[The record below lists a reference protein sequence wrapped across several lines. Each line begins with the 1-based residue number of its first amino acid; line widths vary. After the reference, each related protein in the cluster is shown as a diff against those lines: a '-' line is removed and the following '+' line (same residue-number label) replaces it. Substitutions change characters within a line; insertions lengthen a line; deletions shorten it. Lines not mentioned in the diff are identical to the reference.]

1 MEGCCAGYTSSALTG
16 TFPLRGRLGFADG
29 WRFGGGAM
37 RPSRHC
43 ERSAA
48 IQRVTRG
55 GGWIAAEAVPS
66 RNDGERGGCGG
77 VLRRRVALRQLRRV
91 QESAPYGVF
100 AGDASASGLPRRLR
114 LLAMT
119 GSAGRL
125 WKRCRGGGLR
135 CVSCGGVQESAPYG
149 VFAGDASAGGLPR
162 RLRLLAMTG
171 VARRW
176 WKGAALATPH
186 PP

>member
-1 MEGCCAGYTSSALTG
+1 
-16 TFPLRGRLGFADG
+16 
-29 WRFGGGAM
+29 M

-119 GSAGRL
+119 GRAGRL
-125 WKRCRGGGLR
+125 WRDAAAKRGAELVYTSSALTGTFPSRG
-135 CVSCGGVQESAPYG
+135 
-149 VFAGDASAGGLPR
+149 
-162 RLRLLAMTG
+162 RLLRQEERG
-171 VARRW
+171 VWIAAEAAPPRNDGER
-176 WKGAALATPH
+176 GAFVEGCCGEAG
-186 PP
+186 